1 MQQATSKASQHCH
14 QAGHMVRV
22 TKAMFEFV
30 RPLWIVSVS
39 DASVLKF
46 DQDECMRLRSL
57 AGMYVV
63 ARRCAAS

>member
-1 MQQATSKASQHCH
+1 
-14 QAGHMVRV
+14 MVRV